1 MHYLVEAAEW
11 FVGLFQEGAKTFVS
25 WMGSIVPLVLMLLI
39 AMNSLIRL
47 IGEDRINRLAQKA
60 GNNPVSRYLLLPFI
74 GSFMLCNPMV
84 HSLGRFLPERYKPSY
99 FASAAQFCHTS
110 NGIFP
115 HINPAE
121 LFIWLGIA
129 QGITK
134 AGLPTGPLAIRY
146 LLGHRPGWRPDAA
159 VGKTLVSS
167 GMIDRV
173 VASLGRKLCE
183 VPVGFKWFVAG
194 LFDGSTCFGGEESAG
209 ASFLRMDGKIG
220 RAHV

>member
-1 MHYLVEAAEW
+1 MNYVVKAAEW
-11 FVGLFQEGAKTFVS
+11 FVGLFQEGAKTFID

-39 AMNSLIRL
+39 AMNSLIQL
-47 IGEDRINRLAQKA
+47 IGEDRINKFAEKA
-60 GNNPVSRYLLLPFI
+60 GGNIVSRYLLLPFL

-146 LLGHRPGWRPDAA
+146 LLVGLVLNFVGGWITDLTTRY
-159 VGKTLVSS
+159 VSKQQGVTLP
-167 GMIDRV
+167 R
-173 VASLGRKLCE
+173 
-183 VPVGFKWFVAG
+183 
-194 LFDGSTCFGGEESAG
+194 T
-209 ASFLRMDGKIG
+209 MDGEIVHANKLVE
-220 RAHV
+220 A

>member
-1 MHYLVEAAEW
+1 MHYLVKAAEW

-146 LLGHRPGWRPDAA
+146 LLVGLILNFVGGWVTDLTTRYVSRQQKVILPD
-159 VGKTLVSS
+159 T
-167 GMIDRV
+167 
-173 VASLGRKLCE
+173 
-183 VPVGFKWFVAG
+183 
-194 LFDGSTCFGGEESAG
+194 
-209 ASFLRMDGKIG
+209 MDGKIV
-220 RAHV
+220 HVDTLVEA

>member
-1 MHYLVEAAEW
+1 MNYVVKAAEW
-11 FVGLFQEGAKTFVS
+11 FVGLFQEGAKTFID

-39 AMNSLIRL
+39 AMNSIIQL
-47 IGEDRINRLAQKA
+47 IGEDRINKFAEKA
-60 GNNPVSRYLLLPFI
+60 GGNIVSRYLLLPFL

-146 LLGHRPGWRPDAA
+146 LLVGLVLNFVGGWITDLTTRY
-159 VGKTLVSS
+159 VSKQQGVTLP
-167 GMIDRV
+167 R
-173 VASLGRKLCE
+173 
-183 VPVGFKWFVAG
+183 
-194 LFDGSTCFGGEESAG
+194 T
-209 ASFLRMDGKIG
+209 MDGEIVHANKLVE
-220 RAHV
+220 A